1 MYNRKDRFAGFT
13 GHLNGL
19 HANLRIKVFPS
30 LPLHL
35 CLSVAPSLVAVFIW
49 HNTCCSCACV
59 VFASL
64 EKARFGVV
72 TSAFWDCFGNVT
84 AQLYEAKANKKNISV
99 NSVHFC
105 FSSLSFFFSFFF
117 FCSCSLQEV
126 WLEQVSWKVSF
137 GDKCDIHHATTV
149 VQTKLL

>member
-1 MYNRKDRFAGFT
+1 M
-13 GHLNGL
+13 
-19 HANLRIKVFPS
+19 
-30 LPLHL
+30 
-35 CLSVAPSLVAVFIW
+35 
-49 HNTCCSCACV
+49 
-59 VFASL
+59 FASL

-117 FCSCSLQEV
+117 
-126 WLEQVSWKVSF
+126 
-137 GDKCDIHHATTV
+137 V
-149 VQTKLL
+149 VARSKKSDLSKFPEK

>member
-1 MYNRKDRFAGFT
+1 MNNRKDRYAGFT

-19 HANLRIKVFPS
+19 NANSRIKDFPS

-35 CLSVAPSLVAVFIW
+35 CLSIVPALVVVFIW

-59 VFASL
+59 MFVSL

-72 TSAFWDCFGNVT
+72 TSAFWDCLGDVI
-84 AQLYEAKANKKNISV
+84 AQLCEAKTNKKNISI
-99 NSVHFC
+99 NSVHFY
-105 FSSLSFFFSFFF
+105 LSFLFFFS
-117 FCSCSLQEV
+117 SCSLQEV

-137 GDKCDIHHATTV
+137 RERYMWYPSCHNSGTNKIV
-149 VQTKLL
+149 III